1 MEHDADKRGERRW
14 MNRAEVVVGEWRKHG
29 GRERRSSAGKRRT
42 VGEGSSWDG
51 GVAGGQCESF
61 LRLFQW
67 AARRK
72 RRNVNKKAGISN
84 NGRIYPTGLATD
96 RDRRLCVNR
105 LREWRVDGLGRF
117 RQTAKR
123 TLPSLLNVAEPDQGN
138 GRAG

>member
-1 MEHDADKRGERRW
+1 M
-14 MNRAEVVVGEWRKHG
+14 AE
-29 GRERRSSAGKRRT
+29 ST
-42 VGEGSSWDG
+42 
-51 GVAGGQCESF
+51 
-61 LRLFQW
+61 
-67 AARRK
+67 
-72 RRNVNKKAGISN
+72 
-84 NGRIYPTGLATD
+84 PTGLATD